1 MKMDYLSRIISGL
14 LIFISLNVHGN
25 PYQDKDM
32 KDLTV
37 KKINVDTI
45 SVEEIPALFKQE
57 HIAYQTIANVNW
69 KDSYPYCPQV
79 EFGIAYTDKAILLH
93 YQVTE
98 ESVRAVAGHD
108 NGPVWEDA
116 CVEFFS
122 MLGGDDIY
130 YNVECNCTGTLL
142 VGAGATRSNR
152 QHAPQEVLDL
162 VSRWASLGKDDFEER
177 IGTCSWEVALVIPF
191 STFFLHD
198 IQSLEGKSVRANF
211 YKCGDK
217 LQMPHFLSWNPIDLP
232 KPDFHCPAFF
242 GLLQFD

>member
-1 MKMDYLSRIISGL
+1 MRIDYLSRIISGL

-122 MLGGDDIY
+122 MPGGDDIY

-152 QHAPQEVLDL
+152 QHAPQEVLDR
-162 VSRWASLGKDDFEER
+162 VSRWASLGRDDFEER
-177 IGTCSWEVALVIPF
+177 IGTCCIGHS
-191 STFFLHD
+191 FLD
-198 IQSLEGKSVRANF
+198 L
-211 YKCGDK
+211 
-217 LQMPHFLSWNPIDLP
+217 LS
-232 KPDFHCPAFF
+232 A
-242 GLLQFD
+242 

>member
-1 MKMDYLSRIISGL
+1 MRIDYLSRIISGL

-45 SVEEIPALFKQE
+45 SVEEIPALFKRE

-122 MLGGDDIY
+122 MPGGDDIY

-152 QHAPQEVLDL
+152 QHAPHEVLDR
-162 VSRWASLGKDDFEER
+162 VSRWLRQFSHHFFRLTYIMIDR
-177 IGTCSWEVALVIPF
+177 IVIVH
-191 STFFLHD
+191 SEIGIQQICYTFQHKFRFLLFACH
-198 IQSLEGKSVRANF
+198 S
-211 YKCGDK
+211 KCGIEH
-217 LQMPHFLSWNPIDLP
+217 LSGFVVFLL
-232 KPDFHCPAFF
+232 
-242 GLLQFD
+242 

>member
-1 MKMDYLSRIISGL
+1 MS
-14 LIFISLNVHGN
+14 
-25 PYQDKDM
+25 
-32 KDLTV
+32 
-37 KKINVDTI
+37 
-45 SVEEIPALFKQE
+45 
-57 HIAYQTIANVNW
+57 

-122 MLGGDDIY
+122 MPGGDDIY

-152 QHAPQEVLDL
+152 QHAPQEV
-162 VSRWASLGKDDFEER
+162 
-177 IGTCSWEVALVIPF
+177 
-191 STFFLHD
+191 
-198 IQSLEGKSVRANF
+198 F

-217 LQMPHFLSWNPIDLP
+217 LQTPHFLSWNPIDLP